1 MINPDLKSEVE
12 ILIDEI
18 ERTHR
23 YSMSRIYRL
32 WNLVFD
38 KDETPQSCASCL
50 IRKTKDLRKWL
61 DAENNNQQ
69 EQKPEPKKEKTV
81 RKSRKKTNTEQSK

>member
-1 MINPDLKSEVE
+1 MINPDLKTEVE

-32 WNLVFD
+32 WNLIFE
-38 KDETPQSCASCL
+38 KDEIPQSCASCL

-61 DAENNNQQ
+61 DTENSNQPAST
-69 EQKPEPKKEKTV
+69 PEPKKEKAV
-81 RKSRKKTNTEQSK
+81 RKSRKKQPK